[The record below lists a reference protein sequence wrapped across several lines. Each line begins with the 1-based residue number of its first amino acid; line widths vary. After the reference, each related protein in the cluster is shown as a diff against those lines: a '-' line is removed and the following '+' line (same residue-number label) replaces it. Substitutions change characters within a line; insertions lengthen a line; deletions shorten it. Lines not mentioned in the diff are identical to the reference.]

1 MWIDN
6 LKFATVC
13 KISSKLSF
21 LVVLLF
27 AGNVLYFSYVMQS
40 NYAGTGVAIH

>member
-1 MWIDN
+1 MTDN
-6 LKFATVC
+6 LKFATVY

-27 AGNVLYFSYVMQS
+27 AGNVLCITV
-40 NYAGTGVAIH
+40 